1 LIASFE
7 RRCPIDAGRRGAL
20 AIKTP
25 PPKPKTLSTADDARD
40 RPPASLSDVPGEVF
54 ADDAFP
60 TPTTRS
66 SRRATETD
74 AFATRDSN
82 LRSEQKHPAPS
93 DHGTRRG
100 TGSEAVTRRS
110 GAFFAQSSRASRR
123 N

>member
-7 RRCPIDAGRRGAL
+7 RRCPIDAR
-20 AIKTP
+20 
-25 PPKPKTLSTADDARD
+25 RD
-40 RPPASLSDVPGEVF
+40 RFDAALSRSKRLRRNLKRSPPRTTRAIALLHLSEVPGEVF

-110 GAFFAQSSRASRR
+110 GAFFAQSR
-123 N
+123 